1 MFQRVEDLFCQ
12 TVRDARYFSNFLDA
26 GLLQPLQPT
35 HILQQHLATLRP
47 HSLDSLKRAGALHF
61 RPFFTMS
68 GNRMI
73 VRFIADVL
81 DYVQSG
87 RIRRQAKPLA
97 FRFKE

>member
-47 HSLDSLKRAGALHF
+47 TPSIVSSELVL
-61 RPFFTMS
+61 FTFA
-68 GNRMI
+68 
-73 VRFIADVL
+73 RFLRCPEIA
-81 DYVQSG
+81 
-87 RIRRQAKPLA
+87 
-97 FRFKE
+97 